1 MHATATV
8 RAVLSTL
15 ARATADG
22 RTPVVLRTRK
32 PGQARDLARWLA
44 RVHGS
49 ERIVI
54 ASATA
59 SGLIEV
65 RLPLRVDWPAVPHE
79 ELVRPLAAVGPDPHL
94 SRMAHFSSPGGT
106 R

>member
-8 RAVLSTL
+8 RAVLTTL

-22 RTPVVLRTRK
+22 RTPVVLRTRSA
-32 PGQARDLARWLA
+32 GQARDLAHWLS

-49 ERIVI
+49 ERTVI
-54 ASATA
+54 ASGTVA
-59 SGLIEV
+59 GLIEV
-65 RLPLRVDWPAVPHE
+65 RLPVRLDWQTFAHE
-79 ELVRPLAAVGPDPHL
+79 ELVRPLAGIAPDPHL
-94 SRMAHFSSPGGT
+94 SRMHHFSSTSGT